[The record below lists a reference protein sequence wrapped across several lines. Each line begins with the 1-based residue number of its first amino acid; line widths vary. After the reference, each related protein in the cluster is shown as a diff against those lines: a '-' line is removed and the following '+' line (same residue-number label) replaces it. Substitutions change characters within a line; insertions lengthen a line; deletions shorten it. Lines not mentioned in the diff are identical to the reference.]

1 MQTAESDFAVTAIG
15 TDKYYLGTD
24 KNGNEISGF
33 QTDYANHLFSIQSQ
47 DEFVMN
53 YVHSDTL
60 ENDTI
65 VNDKI
70 IVLFQKYF
78 NHGQSATI
86 LEGKST
92 LTLDSEEDRIAL
104 LQHLTKRVIDLTNG
118 RNRYIVDIKEKK
130 KIEHIQRIIAY
141 IEKATIVPGS
151 SSLSGVNQGT
161 QTESEKVVLNDDQI
175 LLALLRMAWYL
186 LHPDK
191 VPREIQESW
200 NIMLG
205 DIKNVLNIDD
215 ILTAI
220 KEIRIADG
228 ANEHGMYAPGP
239 ETKSVG
245 GLYAPGPESPE
256 EKTSIPS
263 VSSSTDTSKTQQIV
277 MHAPG
282 PGLTSEQPILS
293 RFGAIA
299 KSKGNEEIDK
309 LKRHIATFLLLLEGH
324 KLVQEGGSH
333 KPLHKMGMKP
343 IVNYIHNIYPSYSFT
358 SDILPVEHIVS
369 VERIIRICRSLS
381 TQKQYGFYRI
391 TGIPHIVFTFIQQ
404 HIIAKRNE
412 SVHTELHGYQY
423 LLCLDGNMSFI
434 KGSDTK
440 KQKKERKAIKTYFR
454 KGNLYVVHTDKN
466 QFDLSDYMRDPY
478 FVYDINYNTIN
489 DITNV
494 LRITPT
500 DSLLNEESVDF
511 SRYLRVNQAGIIDCT
526 YLELSLFHQLKHITL
541 E

>member
-1 MQTAESDFAVTAIG
+1 M
-15 TDKYYLGTD
+15 
-24 KNGNEISGF
+24 
-33 QTDYANHLFSIQSQ
+33 
-47 DEFVMN
+47 
-53 YVHSDTL
+53 
-60 ENDTI
+60 
-65 VNDKI
+65 
-70 IVLFQKYF
+70 
-78 NHGQSATI
+78 
-86 LEGKST
+86 
-92 LTLDSEEDRIAL
+92 R
-104 LQHLTKRVIDLTNG
+104 NG
-118 RNRYIVDIKEKK
+118 RNRYIVDIKEQK

-141 IEKATIVPGS
+141 IEKAKIVPGS

-161 QTESEKVVLNDDQI
+161 QTESEKVVLDDDQI

-200 NIMLG
+200 NIMLA
-205 DIKNVLNIDD
+205 DVKNVINIDD

-239 ETKSVG
+239 TTSGPNTSGTITSGPTTSGPTTLHAPGPEIKSVG

-256 EKTSIPS
+256 EKTSITPL
-263 VSSSTDTSKTQQIV
+263 VSSSTDTSKTQKIV
-277 MHAPG
+277 MHEPG
-282 PGLTSEQPILS
+282 PGPASEQPILS

-309 LKRHIATFLLLLEGH
+309 LKRHIARFLLLLEGH

-333 KPLHKMGMKP
+333 KSLHMMGMKP
-343 IVNYIHNIYPSYSFT
+343 IVNYIQHIYPSYAFV
-358 SDILPVEHIVS
+358 SDILPVEHIGS
-369 VERIIRICRSLS
+369 IERIIRICRSLS

-391 TGIPHIVFTFIQQ
+391 TGIPHTLFTFIQQ
-404 HIIAKRNE
+404 HIVAKRKE
-412 SVHTELHGYQY
+412 SIHTELHGHQY
-423 LLCLDGNMSFI
+423 VLCVDGNLSFI

-454 KGNLYVVHTDKN
+454 KGYLYIVHTDKN

-478 FVYDINYNTIN
+478 FVYDINYNAIN
-489 DITNV
+489 DVTNM
-494 LRITPT
+494 LHITPT
-500 DSLLNEESVDF
+500 DSLLNDESVDF